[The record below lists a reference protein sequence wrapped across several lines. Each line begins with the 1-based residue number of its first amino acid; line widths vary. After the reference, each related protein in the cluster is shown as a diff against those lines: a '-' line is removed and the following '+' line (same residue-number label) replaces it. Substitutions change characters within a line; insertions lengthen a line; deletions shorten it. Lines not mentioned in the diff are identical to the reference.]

1 MTKLLVGAASAALLA
16 GSASAYDLVA
26 ANTGLASTST
36 SGFEVEA
43 TVALAA
49 ELDFAAG
56 AHNGDFEFYIEQDT
70 AGVFTTDDVLLT
82 VTLTNGTFDQAVT
95 LANIDATCA
104 SGASVSTGGAA
115 GSSSVTFL
123 VSGIDGC
130 DGPGTGPSAG
140 SFASGDDIGFSLPI
154 DLTGA
159 GDLGIST
166 NMVTDSGS
174 TPVDGGTATLGFVT
188 LVDAYSV
195 SIVANPTDTIADLDA
210 NPIYTQFDGAGGNGL
225 IGTVELDC
233 NVGVDINLNGTAVN
247 CTTDVDGITATLS
260 GDVSAYPGAGDVLI
274 AGQAGTNNVA
284 EDESTADLGPAVGA
298 GGFGPSNIVLDDNL
312 ADDVINPSDY
322 SLAVSVDLGA
332 AFIDEA
338 DVTGTLA
345 SVVRE
350 GTTVVVPWFASSAV
364 AAANGS
370 NNVFRISNISNA
382 DARVF
387 VEVLTASDGTFVDPG
402 IVETGSPLSASGE
415 MVMTS
420 GTITT
425 LLADDPGRADLRITI
440 EQTED
445 NLTFR
450 RFVTA
455 PDGSLT
461 EMTVGT
467 VDQDLDG

>member
-1 MTKLLVGAASAALLA
+1 MKMTKLLVGAATAALLA

-26 ANTGLASTST
+26 ANTGVASTST

-43 TVALAA
+43 AVSLAA

-56 AHNGDFEFYIEQDT
+56 AHNGDFEFYIDQQT
-70 AGVFTTDDVLLT
+70 AGTFTTDDVLLT

-95 LANIDATCA
+95 VANIDAACA

-115 GSSSVTFL
+115 GSSSVVFL

-130 DGPGTGPSAG
+130 DGSAAG
-140 SFASGDDIGFSLPI
+140 FLTGDDFGFSLPI

-174 TPVDGGTATLGFVT
+174 TPVDGGTATLGFVS
-188 LVDAYSV
+188 LDDAYDVNILASG
-195 SIVANPTDTIADLDA
+195 TDSIADLDA
-210 NPIYTQFDGAGGNGL
+210 NPIYTSFDGAGGNGI
-225 IGTVELDC
+225 IGTLELDC
-233 NVGVDINLNGTAVN
+233 NTAIDIDLNGTAVDCN
-247 CTTDVDGITATLS
+247 TDINAITATLS
-260 GDVSAYPGAGDVLI
+260 GDVSAFTAGVDVATVI
-274 AGQAGTNNVA
+274 GTNNVA
-284 EDESTADLGPAVGA
+284 EDESTADLSGLLASA
-298 GGFGPSNIVLDDNL
+298 GFGPTNIELNEDG
-312 ADDVINPSDY
+312 DVINPSDY
-322 SLAVSVDLGA
+322 TLSVSVDLVAG
-332 AFIDEA
+332 FIDESA
-338 DVTGTLA
+338 FNGTLD

-350 GTTVVVPWFASSAV
+350 GTTVVVPWFASAAI
-364 AAANGS
+364 AAANNS
-370 NNVFRISNISNA
+370 TNVFRISNISSA

-402 IVETGSPLSASGE
+402 IVETGSPLSANGE

>member
-1 MTKLLVGAASAALLA
+1 MTKLLVGAATAALLA

-26 ANTGLASTST
+26 ANTGVASTST

-43 TVALAA
+43 AVSLAA

-56 AHNGDFEFYIEQDT
+56 AHNGDFEFYIDQQT
-70 AGVFTTDDVLLT
+70 AGTFTTDDVLLT

-95 LANIDATCA
+95 VANIDAACA

-115 GSSSVTFL
+115 GSSSVVFL

-130 DGPGTGPSAG
+130 DGSAAG
-140 SFASGDDIGFSLPI
+140 FLTGDDFGFSLPI

-174 TPVDGGTATLGFVT
+174 TPVDGGTATLGFVS
-188 LVDAYSV
+188 LDDAYDVNILASG
-195 SIVANPTDTIADLDA
+195 TDSIADLDA
-210 NPIYTQFDGAGGNGL
+210 NPIYTSFDGAGGNGI
-225 IGTVELDC
+225 IGTLELDC
-233 NVGVDINLNGTAVN
+233 NTAIDIDLNGTAVDCN
-247 CTTDVDGITATLS
+247 TDINAITATLS
-260 GDVSAYPGAGDVLI
+260 GDVSAFTAGVDVATVI
-274 AGQAGTNNVA
+274 GTNNVA
-284 EDESTADLGPAVGA
+284 EDESTADLSGLLASA
-298 GGFGPSNIVLDDNL
+298 GFGPTNIELNEDG
-312 ADDVINPSDY
+312 DVINPSDY
-322 SLAVSVDLGA
+322 TLSVSVDLVAG
-332 AFIDEA
+332 FIDESA
-338 DVTGTLA
+338 FNGTLD

-350 GTTVVVPWFASSAV
+350 GTTVVVPWFASAAI
-364 AAANGS
+364 AAANNS
-370 NNVFRISNISNA
+370 TNVFRISNISSA

-402 IVETGSPLSASGE
+402 IVETGSPLSANGE

>member
-1 MTKLLVGAASAALLA
+1 MTKLLVGAATAALLA

-26 ANTGLASTST
+26 ANTGIASTST

-43 TVALAA
+43 AVSLAA

-82 VTLTNGTFDQAVT
+82 VTLTNGTFDQAITV
-95 LANIDATCA
+95 ANIDASCA
-104 SGASVSTGGAA
+104 SSASVSTGGTA
-115 GSSSVTFL
+115 GSSTVTFL

-130 DGPGTGPSAG
+130 DDVLTSGG

-159 GDLGIST
+159 GDLGVST
-166 NMVTDSGS
+166 NIITDSGS
-174 TPVDGGTATLGFVT
+174 TPVDGGTATLGFVS
-188 LVDAYSV
+188 LDDAFSV

-233 NVGVDINLNGTAVN
+233 NVGIDVDLNGNAVD
-247 CTTDVDGITATLS
+247 CTNDVDDITATLS
-260 GDVSAYPGAGDVLI
+260 GDVSAFDGAGEVAI
-274 AGQAGTNNVA
+274 AGQNGVNNVA
-284 EDESTADLGPAVGA
+284 DDESTADLGPALGA
-298 GGFGPSNIVLDDNL
+298 GGFGPSNIVLDDAA

-322 SLAVSVDLGA
+322 TLAVSVDLGA

-350 GTTVVVPWFASSAV
+350 GTTVVVPWFASSAI

-370 NNVFRISNISNA
+370 TNVFRISNISAA

-402 IVETGSPLSASGE
+402 ITETASPLAAGGE

-420 GTITT
+420 GSITT

-467 VDQDLDG
+467 IDQDLDG

>member
-1 MTKLLVGAASAALLA
+1 MKMTKLLVGAASAALLA

-26 ANTGLASTST
+26 ANTGIASTST
-36 SGFEVEA
+36 STFEVEA
-43 TVALAA
+43 AVSLAA

-95 LANIDATCA
+95 VANIDATCA
-104 SGASVSTGGAA
+104 SSASVSTGGTV
-115 GSSSVTFL
+115 GSSTVTFL

-130 DGPGTGPSAG
+130 DDVLTSGGT
-140 SFASGDDIGFSLPI
+140 FASGDDIGFSLPI

-166 NMVTDSGS
+166 NIITDSGS
-174 TPVDGGTATLGFVT
+174 TPVDGGTATLAFVS
-188 LVDAYSV
+188 LDDAYDVNILASG
-195 SIVANPTDTIADLDA
+195 TDSIADLDA
-210 NPIYTQFDGAGGNGL
+210 NPIYTSFDGAGGNGI
-225 IGTVELDC
+225 IGTLELDC
-233 NVGVDINLNGTAVN
+233 NTAIDIDLNGTAVDCN
-247 CTTDVDGITATLS
+247 NDIDAITATLS
-260 GDVSAYPGAGDVLI
+260 GDVSAFTAGVDI
-274 AGQAGTNNVA
+274 AGVTGTNNVA
-284 EDESTADLGPAVGA
+284 EDESTGDLSGLLASA
-298 GGFGPSNIVLDDNL
+298 GFGPTNIELNEDG
-312 ADDVINPSDY
+312 DVINPSDY
-322 SLAVSVDLGA
+322 TLSVSVDLGA
-332 AFIDEA
+332 AFVDESA
-338 DVTGTLA
+338 FTGTLD

-350 GTTVVVPWFASSAV
+350 GTTVVVPWFASAAI
-364 AAANGS
+364 AAANNS
-370 NNVFRISNISNA
+370 TNVFRISNISSA

-402 IVETGSPLSASGE
+402 IVETGSPLSANGE

>member
-1 MTKLLVGAASAALLA
+1 MKMTKLLVGAATAALLA
-16 GSASAYDLVA
+16 GSASAYDLIA
-26 ANTGLASTST
+26 ANTGIGSTST

-43 TVALAA
+43 AVSLAA

-56 AHNGDFEFYIEQDT
+56 AHNGDFEFYIDQQT
-70 AGVFTTDDVLLT
+70 AGTFTTDDVLLT

-95 LANIDATCA
+95 VANIDATCA
-104 SGASVSTGGAA
+104 SGASVSTGGTV
-115 GSSSVTFL
+115 GSSSVVFL

-130 DGPGTGPSAG
+130 DGSAAG
-140 SFASGDDIGFSLPI
+140 FLSGDDFGFSLPI

-174 TPVDGGTATLGFVT
+174 TPVDGGTATLGFVS
-188 LVDAYSV
+188 LDDAFSV

-210 NPIYTQFDGAGGNGL
+210 NPIYTAFDGAGGNGL
-225 IGTVELDC
+225 IGTLELDC
-233 NVGVDINLNGTAVN
+233 NVGIDVDLNGNAVDCN
-247 CTTDVDGITATLS
+247 NDVDAMTATLS
-260 GDVSAYPGAGDVLI
+260 GDVSAYSGAGDVLI
-274 AGQAGTNNVA
+274 AGEAGANNVA
-284 EDESTADLGPAVGA
+284 EDESTADMLPAIGA
-298 GGFGPSNIVLDDNL
+298 GGFGPANIVLDEDG
-312 ADDVINPSDY
+312 DVINPSDY
-322 SLAVSVDLGA
+322 TLAVSVDLGA

-338 DVTGTLA
+338 DVTASLA

-350 GTTVVVPWFASSAV
+350 GTTVVVPWFASSAI

-370 NNVFRISNISNA
+370 TNVFRISNISNA

-387 VEVLTASDGTFVDPG
+387 VEVLTASDGTFTDPG
-402 IVETGSPLSASGE
+402 IVETASPLAAGGE

-420 GTITT
+420 GSITT
-425 LLADDPGRADLRITI
+425 LLTDDPGRADLRITI